1 MMKNL
6 LVLGIVAV
14 GLAVAMP
21 AMADDF
27 YAVSKL
33 TESPQV
39 MTDPQLE
46 SVEGQAICVV
56 CGFGTLQIQ
65 YATLLQNNSQKQYNT
80 STWSVATLQV
90 NSGTQTNTGSIVQT
104 NR

>member
-1 MMKNL
+1 MKNL

-33 TESPQV
+33 TVSPQT
-39 MTDPQLE
+39 MTDTQLN

-56 CGFGTLQIQ
+56 CGFGNLQVQNAAISQANLARNTNVSFLSAATLQI
-65 YATLLQNNSQKQYNT
+65 NSSSQGNAASIKQY
-80 STWSVATLQV
+80 Q
-90 NSGTQTNTGSIVQT
+90 
-104 NR
+104 R